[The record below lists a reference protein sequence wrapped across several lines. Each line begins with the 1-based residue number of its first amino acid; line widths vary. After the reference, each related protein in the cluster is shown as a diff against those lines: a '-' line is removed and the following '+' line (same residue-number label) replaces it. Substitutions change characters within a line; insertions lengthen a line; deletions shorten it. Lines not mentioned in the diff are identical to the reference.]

1 MASNFMGG
9 NDIAAK
15 AQKVGL
21 PVEALQITN
30 PKINSVLNGNGMQLV
45 QKIAS
50 NPKNIS
56 MYQKYGPDY
65 INAVAREWIT
75 SMIGGTPSG
84 MLGEV
89 DWGQVGKSAAKT
101 AADFAADFVPGGGA
115 ALNTVMGAYNTAK
128 AGMDAYQQNA
138 QQQQMLQQGQQAG
151 IPANALQSWNP
162 NIKSILDGSSI
173 PKIQNIAVNPTNAK
187 QYQKLGNGYMDM
199 IATAYIKQAIQAQ
212 K

>member
-1 MASNFMGG
+1 
-9 NDIAAK
+9 
-15 AQKVGL
+15 
-21 PVEALQITN
+21 
-30 PKINSVLNGNGMQLV
+30 NGSGMQLV

-50 NPKNIS
+50 NPKNTA
-56 MYQKYGPDY
+56 MYQKYGADY
-65 INAVAREWIT
+65 INAVAREWIA
-75 SMIGGTPSG
+75 SMIGGLPSG

-89 DWGQVGKSAAKT
+89 NWGQVGKSAVKT
-101 AADFAADFVPGGGA
+101 AADMAADFVPGGST
-115 ALNTVMGAYNTAK
+115 ALNTAMGAYNTAM
-128 AGMDAYQQNA
+128 AGVNAYQQNA

-162 NIKSILDGSSI
+162 NIKAILDGSSL

-187 QYQKLGNGYMDM
+187 QYQKYGNKYMDM